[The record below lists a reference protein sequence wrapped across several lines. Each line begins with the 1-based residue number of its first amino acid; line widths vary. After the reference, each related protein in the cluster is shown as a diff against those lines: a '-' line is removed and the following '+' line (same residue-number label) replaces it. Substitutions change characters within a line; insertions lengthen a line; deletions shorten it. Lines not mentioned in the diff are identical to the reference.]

1 MDQQPVVLLDQ
12 QPLYPGVSGWIECLN
27 ETLNGL
33 VVAAFVLASTT
44 HVGLLYQGGKPA
56 FRSFSL
62 ASVSRCCYYRATF
75 APDILECGRCSI
87 SPKASPA
94 SRDWQGLASN
104 QGSNCGVP
112 ETAPRT

>member
-1 MDQQPVVLLDQ
+1 MAQQPVVLLDQ

-62 ASVSRCCYYRATF
+62 ASVSHTF